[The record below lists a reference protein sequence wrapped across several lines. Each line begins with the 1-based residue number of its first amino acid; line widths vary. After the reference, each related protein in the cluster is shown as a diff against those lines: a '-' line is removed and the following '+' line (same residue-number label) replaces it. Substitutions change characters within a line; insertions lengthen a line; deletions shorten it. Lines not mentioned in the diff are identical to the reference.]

1 MAAEA
6 VTLDEAVELLKA
18 RRAAGPSKKPARG
31 RKAPAKK
38 AAAKAPAA
46 KKAATKSRSQEDGT
60 GQEGGR
66 EEGCR
71 QEGCRQEDC
80 QGGLSAMDEWLFWLT
95 AEYGDQIEMSLRLCV
110 ATIAG
115 MIVGINRD
123 IHNKP
128 IGMRTLGLVSLG
140 SAIVIL
146 SGSVY
151 EGLHFGQDAVSR
163 VIQGILT
170 GLGFLGAGSILR
182 AKDGTEV
189 QGLTTA
195 ATVWIAAR
203 SG

>member
-1 MAAEA
+1 
-6 VTLDEAVELLKA
+6 
-18 RRAAGPSKKPARG
+18 
-31 RKAPAKK
+31 
-38 AAAKAPAA
+38 
-46 KKAATKSRSQEDGT
+46 
-60 GQEGGR
+60 
-66 EEGCR
+66 
-71 QEGCRQEDC
+71 
-80 QGGLSAMDEWLFWLT
+80 MDDWVFWLKE
-95 AEYGDQIEMSLRLCV
+95 EYGDHVEISLRLLV

-151 EGLHFGQDAVSR
+151 EGLHFSQDAVSR
-163 VIQGILT
+163 VVQGILT

-195 ATVWIAAR
+195 ATVWIAAGLGITAGLGAWFITVAGTLVTLFLLTYGTSLEAKLIR
-203 SG
+203 VFGRRRNRDEETLED

>member
-1 MAAEA
+1 M
-6 VTLDEAVELLKA
+6 
-18 RRAAGPSKKPARG
+18 G
-31 RKAPAKK
+31 
-38 AAAKAPAA
+38 
-46 KKAATKSRSQEDGT
+46 
-60 GQEGGR
+60 
-66 EEGCR
+66 
-71 QEGCRQEDC
+71 
-80 QGGLSAMDEWLFWLT
+80 EWLSWLSV
-95 AEYGDQIEMSLRLCV
+95 EYADQIEMTLRLCG

-115 MIVGINRD
+115 MIIGINRD

-128 IGMRTLGLVSLG
+128 IGMRTLGLVALG

-163 VIQGILT
+163 VVQGILT

-195 ATVWIAAR
+195 STVWIAAALGVTAGLGAWFITIAGTLVTLFVLTYGTR
-203 SG
+203 LERKLIRLFSPTDNLEGKDLED